1 MPAVPKGSLVL
12 VTGASGFIAAHL
24 CSVLLINGY
33 KVRGTVRSTEKGKY
47 LKRLFD
53 GVGDFEYVIV
63 EDIADPHAFDE
74 AVKGVDGIAHT
85 ASPFYLD
92 AKTHDELLKPAIE
105 GTVNVMRSAQQFN
118 PHLKRLVITSSVA
131 AVVSP
136 NPSGEKHA
144 GGPPYTMDEDDWNEY
159 SPKVVEE
166 KGVDAPGSDKYR
178 ASKTLAERAAWKF
191 MEDNHPSWDFATINP
206 PLVFGPVIH
215 QVESADKLNT
225 SVANFWAYIEGK
237 KTDDDLKESGGNWVD
252 VRDVAY
258 AHYAAL
264 TTPEAANQRFIVS
277 AGPFNGQD
285 VVDIIHSF
293 PDQSKR
299 FPHVPVGKPGA
310 GKEINDK
317 ANVFKGEKA
326 ERVLGVEYKTLRVC
340 VEDMYK
346 SLEEK
351 FDDKHVPD
359 HRI

>member
-1 MPAVPKGSLVL
+1 MPAIPEGSLVL
-12 VTGASGFIAAHL
+12 VTGASGFI
-24 CSVLLINGY
+24 
-33 KVRGTVRSTEKGKY
+33 VRGTVRSTEKGEY
-47 LKRLFD
+47 LKNLFTD
-53 GVGDFEYVIV
+53 VGDFEYVIV

-105 GTVNVMRSAQQFN
+105 GTVNVMRSAQEHN

-131 AVVSP
+131 AVVDP
-136 NPSGEKHA
+136 KPRGEKHA
-144 GGPPYTMDEDDWNEY
+144 SGPPYTMDEEDWNEY
-159 SPKVVEE
+159 SPRVVDE

-191 MEDNHPSWDFATINP
+191 MEDNHPAWDFATINP

-215 QVESADKLNT
+215 QVESPDKLNT

-237 KTDDDLKESGGNWVD
+237 KTDDDLKESSGNWVD
-252 VRDVAY
+252 VRDVAH

-264 TTPEAANQRFIVS
+264 TTPAAANQRFIVS
-277 AGPFNGQD
+277 NGPFNGQD
-285 VVDIIHSF
+285 IVDIIHAF
-293 PDQSKR
+293 PNSHR
-299 FPHVPVGKPGA
+299 FKHVPVGKPGA
-310 GKEINDK
+310 GSEINKK
-317 ANVFKGEKA
+317 ATVFSGEKA
-326 ERVLGVEYKTLRVC
+326 KRVLGIEYTSLRVC

-351 FDDKHVPD
+351 FDPKHVPD
-359 HRI
+359 HRC